1 MSMDGLSLYSA
12 MNELNKRLAGGKID
26 KIQQT
31 DKEELLLM
39 VRSLGQTYK
48 RIGCGQPRAAYGA

>member
-39 VRSLGQTYK
+39 VRSL
-48 RIGCGQPRAAYGA
+48 AADI